1 MLFAQIIAFILVL
14 VVFESYQPG
23 KAQLAPWESLAAVL
37 GIMVWLWLGVRF
49 AVSALLR
56 KVHGSR
62 PPADPP
68 AAARKLETWLHMI
81 ALVLYMGLVVLADV
95 KANLIKIDLVAS
107 SELASGLVAVGLYF
121 ALLLVVWYGVYPLE
135 KKILA
140 QDLDR
145 RGYVAGQARF
155 VAPVIFPWFIVAV
168 VRDLLKTFIPGADA
182 WLQSTLGDLVFLA
195 LFLLLISFLFPPMI
209 KAWWGCTTWPRDKT
223 REIAETVLDA
233 AKVKVSAI
241 LSWNVMEGKLLTAGI
256 LGLFRSFRY
265 LLLTPAIV
273 DALTP
278 MEMAGVV
285 AHEAG
290 HVRHKHIAL
299 YLMFFMGFFLAAY
312 AITEPMGLIM
322 DNIMLSM
329 VKDGADP
336 AQSASSLSLMAA
348 VPLVVFLVVY
358 LRFVMGFFMRHFERQ
373 ADLFAL
379 GLLGDAGPLGNALEK
394 VAALSGNIRD
404 VPSWHHFS
412 IAQRVEALEQAAPNP
427 LAAQAR
433 QAAVIKKG
441 YYVYLAGLLVLCIV
455 GFGLQSFDL
464 GMNMRRE
471 TVLTLLE
478 KRLEQEPR
486 NAEVRLQVGI
496 LNFEMGREKEAVT
509 QLTMA
514 ARLAPKNPEVL
525 NGLAWVLVT
534 AKDKAYRNHEAGLR
548 LAQRAV
554 ALNPSAHIW
563 DTLAEAYFVN
573 GRPDMALAAA
583 KAALAAKP
591 EQRLDY
597 FQDQVKRFEKA
608 VEKSK
613 KGD

>member
-23 KAQLAPWESLAAVL
+23 KAQLTPWESLAAVL

-49 AVSALLR
+49 AVSAFLN
-56 KVHGSR
+56 KTKGKR

-68 AAARKLETWLHMI
+68 ASARKLETWLHLI
-81 ALVLYMGLVVLADV
+81 ALLLYMGLVVTGDV
-95 KANLIKIDLVAS
+95 KANLIKIDVVAS
-107 SELASGLVAVGLYF
+107 SELASGLAAVGLYF
-121 ALLLVVWYGVYPLE
+121 ALLLIVWYGVYPLE
-135 KKILA
+135 RQVLA

-145 RGYVAGQARF
+145 HGYVAGQARF

-182 WLQSTLGDLVFLA
+182 WLQSTPGDLVFLA
-195 LFLLLISFLFPPMI
+195 LFLVLISFLFPPMI
-209 KAWWGCTTWPRDKT
+209 KAWWGCTPWPKDKT

-233 AKVKVSAI
+233 AKVKVAAI

-256 LGLFRSFRY
+256 LGLFKGYRY

-273 DALTP
+273 NALTP

-290 HVRHKHIAL
+290 HVRHKHIPL
-299 YLMFFMGFFLAAY
+299 YLMFFMGFFLSAY

-322 DNIMLSM
+322 DNIVLSM
-329 VKDGADP
+329 VREGADP
-336 AQSASSLSLMAA
+336 AQSASSISLMAA
-348 VPLVVFLVVY
+348 IPLVVFLVLY

-373 ADLFAL
+373 ADFYAL
-379 GLLGDAGPLGNALEK
+379 GLLGDARPLGDALEK
-394 VAALSGNIRD
+394 VAELSGNIRD

-412 IAQRVEALEQAAPNP
+412 IAQRVEALEQAAINP
-427 LAAQAR
+427 PAALAR
-433 QAAVIKKG
+433 QAGVIKKG
-441 YYVYLAGLLVLCIV
+441 FKVYFAGLLALCVL

-464 GMNMRRE
+464 GMDMRRE

-478 KRLEQEPR
+478 KRLAQDPR

-496 LNFEMGREKEAVT
+496 LNYEMGREKKAVEE
-509 QLTMA
+509 LTIA
-514 ARLAPKNPEVL
+514 VKLAPKNPEVL

-534 AKDKAYRNHEAGLR
+534 AKDKSFRDHKKGLK

-554 ALNPSAHIW
+554 ALSPSAHIW

-573 GRPDMALAAA
+573 GRPDLALAAA

-597 FQDQVKRFEKA
+597 FKDQVKRFEEA
-608 VEKSK
+608 AEDFK

>member
-23 KAQLAPWESLAAVL
+23 KAQLSPWESLAAVL

-49 AVSALLR
+49 AVSAFLN
-56 KVHGSR
+56 KAKGHR
-62 PPADPP
+62 PQADPP

-81 ALVLYMGLVVLADV
+81 ALALYMGLVVLADV

-107 SELASGLVAVGLYF
+107 SELASGLMAVGLYF
-121 ALLLVVWYGVYPLE
+121 ALLLILWYGVYPLE

-140 QDLDR
+140 QNLDR
-145 RGYVAGQARF
+145 RGYIAGQARF

-168 VRDLLKTFIPGADA
+168 ARDALKAFIPGAES
-182 WLQSTLGDLVFLA
+182 WLQSTVGDLAFLA
-195 LFLLLISFLFPPMI
+195 LFLVLISFLFPPMI
-209 KAWWGCTTWPRDKT
+209 KAWWGCTPWPRDRT
-223 REIAETVLDA
+223 REIAETVLEA
-233 AKVKVSAI
+233 AKVKVGAI
-241 LSWNVMEGKLLTAGI
+241 LSWNVMDGKLLTAGI
-256 LGLFRSFRY
+256 LGLFEKFRY

-278 MEMAGVV
+278 MELAGVV

-290 HVRHKHIAL
+290 HVRHRHIPL
-299 YLMFFMGFFLAAY
+299 YLMFFMGFFLSAY

-322 DNIMLSM
+322 DNIVLSM

-336 AQSASSLSLMAA
+336 AQSAPGLSLMAA
-348 VPLVVFLVVY
+348 IPLVVFLVLY

-379 GLLGDAGPLGNALEK
+379 GLLGDAEPLGNALEK

-412 IAQRVEALEQAAPNP
+412 IAQRVDALARAAHNPPEAM
-427 LAAQAR
+427 AR

-441 YYVYLAGLLVLCIV
+441 YKVYFACLLALCVL
-455 GFGLQSFDL
+455 GFGLQAFDL
-464 GMNMRRE
+464 GMDMRRE
-471 TVLTLLE
+471 TLLTMLE
-478 KRLEQEPR
+478 KRLAQEPD
-486 NAEVRLQVGI
+486 NAELRLQVGI
-496 LNFEMGREKEAVT
+496 LNFEMGKEKEAV
-509 QLTMA
+509 QELTLA
-514 ARLAPKNPEVL
+514 ANLAPSDPEVL

-534 AKDKAYRNHEAGLR
+534 AKGKPYRNPKVGLK
-548 LAQRAV
+548 LAHRAV
-554 ALNPSAHIW
+554 ALKSAAHIW

-573 GRPDMALAAA
+573 GRPDLALAAS
-583 KAALAAKP
+583 KAALEAKP
-591 EQRLDY
+591 KQRLDY

-608 VEKSK
+608 AEDFK